1 MVPFSA
7 KEGGTIWKRA
17 KRPHLTLCP
26 SLPFCARLSPLSR
39 KILWRVGK
47 NGGIIPPHR
56 PRVPFGRGGVR
67 RREEVHLEKRER
79 PIGVFDSGLGGISV
93 LRACVALLPREN
105 FLFFGDSANAP
116 YGEKPLE
123 EVRRLTVAAVDRL
136 LAQGVKAIVV
146 ACNTATSAAIGLLRQ
161 AHPELPIIGIEPAV
175 KPAAQA
181 DNSSSVIVMA
191 TPLTIREDKYQRL
204 AASFCDQADVI
215 SLPCKGLAEMVEQG
229 IFDGP
234 VLDAYLQELLL
245 PFRYCNVDY
254 IVLGCTHYPFVRQAI
269 ARNFG
274 RPVSIIDGSDGT
286 ARQLRRQLNAA
297 GLLTTRSGFGTVTFQ
312 NSRPDKLAMSQTL
325 FQMKY

>member
-1 MVPFSA
+1 MPRPVFLRPVESPFPKNPVAHGEKWWYNNLHTVPSVPSGRA
-7 KEGGTIWKRA
+7 GGR
-17 KRPHLTLCP
+17 
-26 SLPFCARLSPLSR
+26 
-39 KILWRVGK
+39 
-47 NGGIIPPHR
+47 
-56 PRVPFGRGGVR
+56 R

-93 LRACVALLPREN
+93 LRACVALLPQEN

-136 LAQGVKAIVV
+136 LAQGVKAVVV

-204 AASFCDQADVI
+204 AAAFCDQADVI

-234 VLDAYLQELLL
+234 ILDAYLQELLL

-274 RPVSIIDGSDGT
+274 RPVAIIDGSDGT
-286 ARQLRRQLNAA
+286 ARQLRRQLDAA
-297 GLLTTRSGFGTVTFQ
+297 GLRTTRSGFGTVTFQ

>member
-1 MVPFSA
+1 M
-7 KEGGTIWKRA
+7 E
-17 KRPHLTLCP
+17 
-26 SLPFCARLSPLSR
+26 
-39 KILWRVGK
+39 
-47 NGGIIPPHR
+47 
-56 PRVPFGRGGVR
+56 PR
-67 RREEVHLEKRER
+67 EQ
-79 PIGVFDSGLGGISV
+79 PIGVSDSGLGGISV
-93 LRACVALLPREN
+93 LRACVALLPQEN

-116 YGEKPLE
+116 YGEKSLDQ
-123 EVRRLTVAAVDRL
+123 VRRLTVAAADRL
-136 LAQGVKAIVV
+136 LAQHVKAIVV

-161 AHPELPIIGIEPAV
+161 THPELPIIGIEPAV

-181 DNSSSVIVMA
+181 VGSSSVIVMA
-191 TPLTIREDKYQRL
+191 TPLTIREDKYQKL
-204 AASFCDQADVI
+204 AAAFCHEANVI

-274 RPVSIIDGSDGT
+274 RPVSIIDGSEGT
-286 ARQLRRQLNAA
+286 ARQLRRQLEKA
-297 GLLTTRSGFGTVTFQ
+297 GLLTTRTSQGTVTFQ

-325 FQMKY
+325 FLMKY